1 MAEDPIKKAK
11 ETADIVEDAFRS
23 IAASVKDIFNEALD
37 ASDDFGKTLSKDIT
51 RNINSIARS
60 SSQLVSNQM
69 KIVDGSL
76 KLSDIEKQRVANLAK
91 IEGIERQIKVANAST
106 SLSKKEKLKYQKA
119 LNKQLE
125 NAIESNAEITNQ
137 LNEQENTLKEIN
149 KLSGAY
155 EDLAEG
161 IKSIPGLGPILKGPF
176 EGMAKGAKQTATALA
191 TGTKTAGIFGKGM
204 TVAGGAFKGLASGV
218 GKSVMR
224 GGPFGVLLLIA
235 QKFVEALIM
244 ADKQST
250 AISRSLGSSTKGA
263 EIVRDAM
270 ISVSNST
277 KSTAV
282 TLQNTLDTLFKV
294 NSILGVS
301 TAATTDL
308 SRIEKERLGTL
319 TDINER
325 LGLSEQSFTRLTR
338 LSYLTGENADD
349 ILKGMIGVQSVIGLQ
364 NNTLFN
370 SKEILEETLSLSDSI
385 FLKFKFQTGEIAKA
399 VAEAKLL
406 GFSLK
411 DIEGTQ
417 SSLLNF
423 ESSIASELEAE
434 LLTNKELNLERARFF
449 ALNDDL
455 PALGKELE
463 KQLGTLEEFQNLN
476 NLQRTSFAKALG
488 MDEAKVIEILTKQ
501 QELRNIQKL
510 TADDEFKINAARI
523 LGLDKL
529 DKLTKEQVQN
539 LISSGELSDNQR
551 KQIEEAFGASQFA
564 MMKREDATKR
574 FERALDRVQ
583 ELFVKLVDGGLL
595 DKLVKAI
602 EEVALALSGDQSL
615 FSILFQ
621 GVDKQIVAQQKQL
634 QLEKERQE
642 LLKDEIKNKQKIEN
656 LDKQI
661 QETREKEQNIAGKK
675 TGTFTGIGAVVGGLL
690 GAIFGGGVGAIPG
703 AAIGATLFGGGRSV
717 YEDYNN
723 EPQMATGGI
732 VNRPTR
738 ALIGEAGAEAVVPLN
753 EFYAKIDQL
762 IAAVESNR
770 NVYMDGRLVGDA
782 VAARSFK

>member
-91 IEGIERQIKVANAST
+91 IEGIERQTKVANAST

-204 TVAGGAFKGLASGV
+204 TVAGGAMKGFAKGAASSMLGKAGWIGLAVKLGQ
-218 GKSVMR
+218 
-224 GGPFGVLLLIA
+224 LLFNA
-235 QKFVEALIM
+235 FNDANKQAVE
-244 ADKQST
+244 
-250 AISRSLGSSTKGA
+250 
-263 EIVRDAM
+263 
-270 ISVSNST
+270 
-277 KSTAV
+277 
-282 TLQNTLDTLFKV
+282 
-294 NSILGVS
+294 
-301 TAATTDL
+301 L
-308 SRIEKERLGTL
+308 SRNLGLNRIEAENFKDVFDGLSKGVDDSVATSANLQKAFLASNKVLGFNLQTSLALNDSEKERLVQVN
-319 TDINER
+319 DINER
-325 LGLSEQSFTRLTR
+325 LGLSEQSFSNLVN
-338 LSYLTGENADD
+338 LSRITGDTEKN
-349 ILKGMIGVQSVIGLQ
+349 ILDTINSTVYQVGLQ
-364 NNTLFN
+364 NKMMFNTR
-370 SKEILEETLSLSDSI
+370 EILEEVLQTSDSI
-385 FLKFKFQTGEIAKA
+385 ALQFGFNVKEIAKA
-399 VAEAKLL
+399 TAEAKLL

-417 SSLLNF
+417 SNMLNF
-423 ESSIASELEAE
+423 ESSIAAELEAE
-434 LLTNKELNLERARFF
+434 ILTNKELNLERARAF
-449 ALNDDL
+449 ALQGDL
-455 PALGKELE
+455 LSLGKELNKE
-463 KQLGTLEEFQNLN
+463 IGSFGEFQRMNI
-476 NLQRTSFAKALG
+476 LQQQSLAKAVG
-488 MDEAKVIEILTKQ
+488 MSREELT
-501 QELRNIQKL
+501 NV
-510 TADDEFKINAARI
+510 F
-523 LGLDKL
+523 
-529 DKLTKEQVQN
+529 KEQEKVRKIQSLVADEKFREYATEQLKLKGIKN
-539 LISSGELSDNQR
+539 ITDKAIEGFIRSGELNEKYS
-551 KQIEEAFGASQFA
+551 KVLGLSLTESL
-564 MMKREDATKR
+564 KRETATKR
-574 FERALDRVQ
+574 FER
-583 ELFVKLVDGGLL
+583 LL
-595 DKLVKAI
+595 DKLKETLSRLASSRGIDMLVDYI
-602 EEVALALSGDQSL
+602 EKLAYALAGGQSL
-615 FSILFQ
+615 FSIF
-621 GVDKQIVAQQKQL
+621 
-634 QLEKERQE
+634 
-642 LLKDEIKNKQKIEN
+642 LKP
-656 LDKQI
+656 
-661 QETREKEQNIAGKK
+661 
-675 TGTFTGIGAVVGGLL
+675 
-690 GAIFGGGVGAIPG
+690 FGGIDEASVEA
-703 AAIGATLFGGGRSV
+703 GRSMLTPREEIQQAV
-717 YEDYNN
+717 EDANSVQ
-723 EPQMATGGI
+723 PQMATGGI

>member
-1 MAEDPIKKAK
+1 MAENPEEIRDLRQILQGITEEFSNQASNTSRIKNAYAGLKDIAKELQYSEEEINELNEKQLQNLEKKAK
-11 ETADIVEDAFRS
+11 ISLAELRNISDELKIKGAITDEEKAAL
-23 IAASVKDIFNEALD
+23 AASNAQF
-37 ASDDFGKTLSKDIT
+37 
-51 RNINSIARS
+51 
-60 SSQLVSNQM
+60 QL
-69 KIVDGSL
+69 
-76 KLSDIEKQRVANLAK
+76 EKQVLQQVEKQLK
-91 IEGIERQIKVANAST
+91 IQKEINNQTAVYD
-106 SLSKKEKLKYQKA
+106 SLSKA
-119 LNKQLE
+119 V
-125 NAIESNAEITNQ
+125 
-137 LNEQENTLKEIN
+137 
-149 KLSGAY
+149 
-155 EDLAEG
+155 
-161 IKSIPGLGPILKGPF
+161 KSVPGLGPLLSGPF
-176 EGMAKGAKQTATALA
+176 ESMAEGAKKTATSIEK
-191 TGTKTAGIFGKGM
+191 GKKGVGVFGKRM
-204 TVAGGAFKGLASGV
+204 NVAGGAFKGLAKGV

-224 GGPFGVLLLIA
+224 GGPFGMLLLIA
-235 QKFVEALIM
+235 QKFVEALFM

-250 AISRSLGSSTKGA
+250 AISRNLGASVGGA
-263 EIVRDAM
+263 EKVRDAM
-270 ISVSNST
+270 IAVSNST

-294 NSILGVS
+294 SRILGIS
-301 TAATTDL
+301 TAATADL
-308 SRIEKERLGTL
+308 SRIEKERLGAL

-349 ILKGMIGVQSVIGLQ
+349 ILKGMIGVQSVVGLQ

-370 SKEILEETLSLSDSI
+370 SKEILEETLNLSDSI

-423 ESSIASELEAE
+423 ESSIAAELEAE

-510 TADDEFKINAARI
+510 TANDEFKINAARI

-529 DKLTKEQVQN
+529 DKLTKKQVQN
-539 LISSGELSDNQR
+539 LISSGELSDKQR

-564 MMKREDATKR
+564 MMEREDATKR
-574 FERALDRVQ
+574 FERALERVQ

-602 EEVALALSGDQSL
+602 EEVALALSGDQSI

-621 GVDKQIVAQQKQL
+621 GVDKQIVSQQKQL
-634 QLEKERQE
+634 QLEKERQK
-642 LLKDEIKNKQKIEN
+642 LLKDEVKNKQKIEN

-661 QETREKEQNIAGKK
+661 QKVRGEEQNMAGKK
-675 TGTFTGIGAVVGGLL
+675 VGTFTGIGAVVGGLV
-690 GAIFGGGVGAIPG
+690 GALFGGVGAIPG

-717 YEDYNN
+717 YEN
-723 EPQMATGGI
+723 QMADGGI
-732 VNRPTR
+732 VTRPTR
-738 ALIGEAGAEAVVPLN
+738 ALIGEAGAEAVIPLD
-753 EFYAKIDQL
+753 EFNAKLDQL
-762 IAAVESNR
+762 IAAVTANR
-770 NVYMDGRLVGDA
+770 DVYMDGRLIGDA
-782 VAARSFK
+782 IEARSFK